1 MFSKN
6 NTFSTLSE
14 SLRVSYLWQVFL
26 KNKRDVFLLPC
37 IFALLVFLVSLN
49 IEKKYSSTSTL
60 VIKPEENK
68 KIVNIEEVYTQDS
81 QVNRINNQIAILKS
95 EEVIEAV
102 LKNNNLVVKFNEI
115 VSTSDVPFYNRILN
129 KKLTFNETNI
139 KKYFRDNF
147 RVSNIPR
154 SDILEISFVSTHPKI
169 AQLALN
175 SIIDSY
181 QKYELDSKVKITSY
195 ANQKITERLKEL
207 NEQMSESQLKLA
219 SYKKTNGLVDTGNV
233 KEIKIGEIQSLSKRI
248 QDTEKS
254 ILESESDISAIKLA
268 NGNIDQLIAIKDLA
282 TRDEVKNIK
291 NLLTT
296 NQGNIASLR
305 LVYTENHPKLI
316 QALELEKSQK
326 EQLKTILNE
335 NAQLKAVELNN
346 LKSFLVASKKNLDNT
361 TKEFRELE
369 DKESGMLNFQ
379 REVESNQKLYE
390 SFLQRVKETNEAQ
403 NLQVSNIQLI
413 EMPNVPI
420 IPISPNLLKNSMLGY
435 LMSLITVFCIVLY
448 RSLSVETVI
457 GTAELTTFNKST
469 MGHLP
474 RVTNVRKGFH
484 LLQNYIEDNESN
496 FSESIRMLRTGIVSK
511 FKKHTTIL
519 VTSSN
524 PSEGKTTVAFNLA
537 LSLEKNHKVLI
548 IEADTKRPSVVK
560 AFYQF
565 EENKNLGFSDLITNQ
580 ARFEETIV
588 RVPGT
593 NLDLVTSG
601 ESRIDITDAVSTDQL
616 KSFFSTLASIY
627 DYVIVDSPP
636 VLPVADTLVIGQ
648 AVDYTLFV
656 VRSETTRV
664 MSTMIS
670 INRLKEVGNNID
682 GFILNDFDH
691 SKNNDYYGDYS
702 SYYDNYKY
710 NNRA

>member
-1 MFSKN
+1 MPIRN

-14 SLRVSYLWQVFL
+14 TLRVSYLWQVFL
-26 KNKRDVFLLPC
+26 KNKKDIFLLPC

-68 KIVNIEEVYTQDS
+68 KIVNIEEVYSQDN
-81 QVNRINNQIAILKS
+81 QLNRINNQIAILKS
-95 EEVIEAV
+95 EEVLEAV

-129 KKLTFNETNI
+129 KKIIFNETNI
-139 KKYFRDNF
+139 KNYFRDNF

-181 QKYELDSKVKITSY
+181 QKYEIDSKVKITAY

-233 KEIKIGEIQSLSKRI
+233 KEIKIGEIQSQSKRI

-268 NGNIDQLIAIKDLA
+268 NGNVDQLIAIKDLA

-291 NLLTT
+291 NLLST
-296 NQGNIASLR
+296 NQSNIASLR

-326 EQLKTILNE
+326 EQLKIILNE
-335 NAQLKAVELNN
+335 NAQLKTVELNN
-346 LKSFLVASKKNLDNT
+346 LKSFLIASKKNLDNT

-420 IPISPNLLKNSMLGY
+420 IPISPNLLKNSVSGY
-435 LMSLITVFCIVLY
+435 LMSLFAVFCIVLY
-448 RSLSVETVI
+448 RSLRFETIVGI
-457 GTAELTTFNKST
+457 AELNTFDKST
-469 MGHLP
+469 MGYLP
-474 RVTNVRKGFH
+474 RVTNIKKGFH
-484 LLQNYIEDNESN
+484 LLQNYIEDSESG
-496 FSESIRMLRTGIVSK
+496 FSESVRMLRTSIISK

-519 VTSSN
+519 VTSGS
-524 PSEGKTTVAFNLA
+524 PGDGKTTVAFNLA
-537 LSLEKNHKVLI
+537 LSLENHHKVLI

-565 EENKNLGFSDLITNQ
+565 EEKGNLGFSDLITNQ

-593 NLDLVTSG
+593 NLDLVTAG
-601 ESRIDITDAVSTDQL
+601 ENRIDITDAATTEQL
-616 KSFFSTLASIY
+616 KSFFTTLASIY

-656 VRSETTRV
+656 VRSEVTKI
-664 MSTMIS
+664 MSTINS
-670 INRLKEVGNNID
+670 VNRLKDVGNNID
-682 GFILNDFDH
+682 AFILNDFDR
-691 SKNNDYYGDYS
+691 SKDADYYGNYYD
-702 SYYDNYKY
+702 YDNYRY
-710 NNRA
+710 SNRT

>member
-1 MFSKN
+1 MPIRN

-14 SLRVSYLWQVFL
+14 TLRVSYLWQVFL
-26 KNKRDVFLLPC
+26 KNKKDIFLLPC

-68 KIVNIEEVYTQDS
+68 KIVNIEEVYSQDN
-81 QVNRINNQIAILKS
+81 QLNRINNQIAILKS
-95 EEVIEAV
+95 EEVLEAV

-129 KKLTFNETNI
+129 KKIIFNETNI
-139 KKYFRDNF
+139 KNYFRDNF

-181 QKYELDSKVKITSY
+181 QKYEIDSKVKITAY

-233 KEIKIGEIQSLSKRI
+233 KEIKIGEIQSQSKRI

-268 NGNIDQLIAIKDLA
+268 NGNVDQLIAIKDLA

-291 NLLTT
+291 NLLST
-296 NQGNIASLR
+296 NQSNIASLR

-326 EQLKTILNE
+326 EQLKIILNE
-335 NAQLKAVELNN
+335 NAQLKTVELNN
-346 LKSFLVASKKNLDNT
+346 LKSFLIASKKNLDNT

-420 IPISPNLLKNSMLGY
+420 IPISPNLLKNSVSGY
-435 LMSLITVFCIVLY
+435 LMSLFAVFCIVLY
-448 RSLSVETVI
+448 RSLRFETIVGI
-457 GTAELTTFNKST
+457 AELNTFDKST
-469 MGHLP
+469 MGYLP
-474 RVTNVRKGFH
+474 RVTNIKKGFH
-484 LLQNYIEDNESN
+484 LLQNYIEDSESG
-496 FSESIRMLRTGIVSK
+496 FSESVRILRTSIISK

-519 VTSSN
+519 VTSGS
-524 PSEGKTTVAFNLA
+524 PGDGKTTVAFNLA
-537 LSLEKNHKVLI
+537 LSLENHHKVLI

-565 EENKNLGFSDLITNQ
+565 EEKGNLGFSDLITNQ

-593 NLDLVTSG
+593 NLDLVTAG
-601 ESRIDITDAVSTDQL
+601 ENRIDITDAATTEQL
-616 KSFFSTLASIY
+616 KSFFTTLASIY

-656 VRSETTRV
+656 VRSEVTKIL
-664 MSTMIS
+664 STLNS
-670 INRLKEVGNNID
+670 VNRLKDVGNNID
-682 GFILNDFDH
+682 AFILNDFDR
-691 SKNNDYYGDYS
+691 SKDADYYGNYYD
-702 SYYDNYKY
+702 YDNYRY
-710 NNRA
+710 SNRT

>member
-1 MFSKN
+1 MPIIN

-14 SLRVSYLWQVFL
+14 TLRVSYLWQVFL
-26 KNKRDVFLLPC
+26 KNKKDIFLLPC

-68 KIVNIEEVYTQDS
+68 KIVNIEEVYSQDN
-81 QVNRINNQIAILKS
+81 QLNRINNQIAILKS
-95 EEVIEAV
+95 EEVLEAV

-129 KKLTFNETNI
+129 KKIIFNETNI
-139 KKYFRDNF
+139 KNYFRDNF

-181 QKYELDSKVKITSY
+181 QKYEIDSKVKITAY

-268 NGNIDQLIAIKDLA
+268 NGNVDQLIAIKDLA

-291 NLLTT
+291 NLLST
-296 NQGNIASLR
+296 NQSNIASLR

-326 EQLKTILNE
+326 EQLKIILNE
-335 NAQLKAVELNN
+335 KAQLKTVELNN
-346 LKSFLVASKKNLDNT
+346 LKSFLIASKKNLDNT

-420 IPISPNLLKNSMLGY
+420 IPISPNLLKNSVSGY
-435 LMSLITVFCIVLY
+435 LMSLFAVFCIVLY
-448 RSLSVETVI
+448 RSLRFETIVGI
-457 GTAELTTFNKST
+457 AELNTFDKST
-469 MGHLP
+469 MGYLP
-474 RVTNVRKGFH
+474 RVTNIKKGFH
-484 LLQNYIEDNESN
+484 LLQNYIEDSESG
-496 FSESIRMLRTGIVSK
+496 FSESVRMLRTSIISK

-519 VTSSN
+519 VTSGS
-524 PSEGKTTVAFNLA
+524 PGDGKTTVAFNLA
-537 LSLEKNHKVLI
+537 LSLENHHKVLI

-565 EENKNLGFSDLITNQ
+565 EEKGNLGFSDLITNQ

-593 NLDLVTSG
+593 NLDLVTAG
-601 ESRIDITDAVSTDQL
+601 ENRIDITDAATTEQL
-616 KSFFSTLASIY
+616 KSFFTTLASIY

-656 VRSETTRV
+656 VRSEVTKI
-664 MSTMIS
+664 MSTINS
-670 INRLKEVGNNID
+670 VNRLKDVGNNID
-682 GFILNDFDH
+682 AFVLNDFDL
-691 SKNNDYYGDYS
+691 SKDADYYGNYYD
-702 SYYDNYKY
+702 YDNYRY
-710 NNRA
+710 SNRT